1 MIPRNLA
8 QPLGMSA
15 AERRGDGMA
24 GVLRCGVLLGA
35 LLLTACH
42 APPVMPSRL
51 AEVKP
56 KETTYDQVVDMF
68 GLPSAETTLSGGSKV
83 AIYNWP
89 EYDRNMYQVVPY
101 LNLTE
106 NNYTN
111 LGYDYFMFN
120 RDGVLES
127 FSIPHYARLAK
138 IPDPGS

>member
-1 MIPRNLA
+1 M
-8 QPLGMSA
+8 G
-15 AERRGDGMA
+15 GF
-24 GVLRCGVLLGA
+24 LRCGVLLGA
-35 LLLTACH
+35 LWLTACH
-42 APPVMPSRL
+42 APPIMPAAL

-68 GLPSAETTLSGGSKV
+68 GLPSAEASLSGGSKV

-111 LGYDYFMFN
+111 LGYDYFIFN
-120 RDGVLES
+120 HDGVLES

-138 IPDPGS
+138 IPNPGS